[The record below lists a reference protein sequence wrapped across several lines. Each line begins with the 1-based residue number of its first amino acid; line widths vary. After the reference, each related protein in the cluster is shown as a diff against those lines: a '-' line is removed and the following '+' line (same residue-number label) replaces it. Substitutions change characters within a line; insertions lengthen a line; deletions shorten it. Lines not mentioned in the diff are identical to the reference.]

1 MSVSVPSR
9 DALLNTGI
17 ESVPFDISEYEKV
30 RERLMVTNAELGEQ
44 GMFTKELFDEML
56 GYIEE
61 YRTAN

>member
-1 MSVSVPSR
+1 
-9 DALLNTGI
+9 
-17 ESVPFDISEYEKV
+17 
-30 RERLMVTNAELGEQ
+30 MVTNAELGEQ